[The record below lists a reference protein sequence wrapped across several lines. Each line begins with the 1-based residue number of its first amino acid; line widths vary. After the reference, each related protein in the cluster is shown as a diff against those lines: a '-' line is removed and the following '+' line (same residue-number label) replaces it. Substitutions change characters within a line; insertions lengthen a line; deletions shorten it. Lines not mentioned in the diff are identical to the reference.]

1 VFLILATLPIWAMVW
16 YAAWTEPLSL
26 LLIGLAAVAWRKR
39 VVVASVLLGLALASK
54 QYLVFLAPLVILHR
68 DEMWLKRLSI
78 AGGTALATVM
88 PFLLLDATGFVS
100 STIGNLA
107 EIGFRPDTQSI
118 PGLLGAFGVEFT
130 LPAWVWVFVGLLI
143 GALVGIRARSASLF
157 AGHAGLTLG
166 LAFMLG
172 LAFANYWVLVAG
184 LLSIAS
190 VLDARDSSVFERIGF
205 GQRRRVETVTSQLT

>member
-1 VFLILATLPIWAMVW
+1 
-16 YAAWTEPLSL
+16 
-26 LLIGLAAVAWRKR
+26 
-39 VVVASVLLGLALASK
+39 
-54 QYLVFLAPLVILHR
+54 
-68 DEMWLKRLSI
+68 
-78 AGGTALATVM
+78 M